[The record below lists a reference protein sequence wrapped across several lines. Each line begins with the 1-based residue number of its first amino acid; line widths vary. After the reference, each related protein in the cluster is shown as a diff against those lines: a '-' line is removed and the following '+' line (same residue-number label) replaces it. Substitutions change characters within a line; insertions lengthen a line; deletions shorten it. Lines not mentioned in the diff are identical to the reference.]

1 MILHLYFARRFFWTF
16 AGVFGVFFVLMALI
30 DLIKELQDFPD
41 LPFADILEIVLLNAP
56 MSNYEILP
64 LVIILS
70 SVATFIRLAR
80 SSELVV
86 VRASGRSALRA
97 LVAPVTVAA
106 MIGLF
111 AITVFNPIVAAS
123 AKRSNDL
130 VSSHMGGGMT
140 VLAIAIEGLWLR
152 QGGED
157 GQTVIYA
164 ERASSDFSV
173 LYNTTFLSFSP
184 SGDPISRI
192 SADVAKLAEGE
203 WTLQD
208 VKKWDLSGSDNPEA
222 TATAQTTFALPS
234 DLTQDRIADSFG
246 KPEYVSLW
254 NLPEFIAQLENSGF
268 SARRYAV
275 WFHMELARPLF
286 LTALVM
292 VAAGFTMRHA
302 RLGNT
307 GVSVLVAVMLGFGL
321 HYIRN
326 FAQILG
332 ENGQI
337 PVMLAAWAPPA
348 ASFLLALGLLLH
360 REEG

>member
-1 MILHLYFARRFFWTF
+1 MILHLYLARRFLGTF
-16 AGVFGVFFVLMALI
+16 SAVFGVFFVLLALI
-30 DLIKELQDFPD
+30 DLIKELQDFPE
-41 LPFADILEIVLLNAP
+41 LPFADILEIVLLKAP

-70 SVATFIRLAR
+70 TVALFIRLAR

-86 VRASGRSALRA
+86 IRASGRSALRA
-97 LVAPVTVAA
+97 LFAPVTVAA
-106 MIGLF
+106 LIGIFSVTL
-111 AITVFNPIVAAS
+111 FNPIVAAS
-123 AKRSNDL
+123 SKRQNEL
-130 VSSHMGGGMT
+130 VNSHMGGGLT

-152 QGGED
+152 QGSEA

-164 ERASSDFSV
+164 ERASPDFSV

-192 SADVAKLAEGE
+192 GAAQAELAQGE
-203 WTLQD
+203 WTLKD
-208 VKKWDLSGSDNPEA
+208 VKKWDLSVSDNPEA
-222 TATAQTTFALPS
+222 TATAQTTLGLPS
-234 DLTQDRIADSFG
+234 ELTQDRIADSFG

-254 NLPEFIAQLENSGF
+254 NLPGFIAQLENSGF

-275 WFHMELARPLF
+275 WFQMELARPLF

-292 VAAGFTMRHA
+292 VAASLTMRHT
-302 RLGNT
+302 RLANT
-307 GVSVLVAVMLGFGL
+307 GVSVLVSVMLGFGL

-332 ENGQI
+332 ENGQV
-337 PVMLAAWAPPA
+337 PVLLAAWTPPV

-360 REEG
+360 MEEG

>member
-1 MILHLYFARRFFWTF
+1 
-16 AGVFGVFFVLMALI
+16 
-30 DLIKELQDFPD
+30 
-41 LPFADILEIVLLNAP
+41 
-56 MSNYEILP
+56 
-64 LVIILS
+64 
-70 SVATFIRLAR
+70 
-80 SSELVV
+80 
-86 VRASGRSALRA
+86 
-97 LVAPVTVAA
+97 
-106 MIGLF
+106 
-111 AITVFNPIVAAS
+111 
-123 AKRSNDL
+123 
-130 VSSHMGGGMT
+130 MGGGTT

-152 QGGED
+152 QGSED

-164 ERASSDFSV
+164 ESASSDFSM

-184 SGDPISRI
+184 AGDPISRI
-192 SADVAKLAEGE
+192 NADVAELADGA
-203 WTLQD
+203 WTLQN
-208 VKKWDLSGSDNPEA
+208 VKKWDLSSSDNPEA
-222 TATAQTTFALPS
+222 TATLQNTLTFPS

-246 KPEYVSLW
+246 KPEHVSLW
-254 NLPEFIAQLENSGF
+254 NLPSFIAQLEKSGF
-268 SARRYAV
+268 SAHRYAV
-275 WFHMELARPLF
+275 WFHMELAKPLF

-292 VAAGFTMRHA
+292 IAAGFTMRHS

-307 GVSVLVAVMLGFGL
+307 GVSVLIAVMLGFGL

>member
-16 AGVFGVFFVLMALI
+16 AGVFGVFFVLLALI

-41 LPFADILEIVLLNAP
+41 LPFGDILEMVLLNAP
-56 MSNYEILP
+56 MANYEILP
-64 LVIILS
+64 LVVILS
-70 SVATFIRLAR
+70 SVALFVRLAR

-97 LVAPVTVAA
+97 LFAPVTVAA
-106 MIGLF
+106 MIGVF
-111 AITVFNPIVAAS
+111 AVTLFNPIVAAS
-123 AKRSNDL
+123 SKRYNDL
-130 VSSHMGGGMT
+130 VSSHMGGGLT

-152 QGGED
+152 QGSED

-192 SADVAKLAEGE
+192 NAEQAILAKGQ
-203 WTLQD
+203 WQLQNA
-208 VKKWDLSGSDNPEA
+208 KQWDLSGTDNPEA
-222 TATAQTTFALPS
+222 TATAQSALTLPS
-234 DLTQDRIADSFG
+234 ELTQDRIADSFG

-254 NLPEFIAQLENSGF
+254 NLPSFIAQLEKSGF

-275 WFHMELARPLF
+275 WFQMELARPLF

-292 VAAGFTMRHA
+292 LAAGFTMRHT

-307 GVSVLVAVMLGFGL
+307 GVSVLIAVMLGFGL

-337 PVMLAAWAPPA
+337 PVMLAAWAPA
-348 ASFLLALGLLLH
+348 VASFLLALGLLLH
-360 REEG
+360 KEEG